1 MKANFHPYQVDAIER
16 MLREE
21 RVNLWLPMGA
31 GKSLAVLTAVVAMRI
46 AGVGPV
52 LVLAP
57 KRVAVNV
64 WPAEI
69 KKWDHLQHLRVSPI
83 IGTAAQRVAALNRRA
98 DVYTIN
104 YDNVPWLRK
113 QLGDAWPFEVVV
125 ADESTRLKN
134 YRTRQG
140 GVRSKALAEVAWSRT
155 RRFINLTGTPSPNGL
170 KDLWGQN
177 WFIDQGKRLGST
189 YTAFTD
195 RWFTTI
201 MMGGGA
207 RSHEPR
213 AAAMQEIPGK
223 IADVTLSVD
232 MRDYIDTHEPV
243 RVYVEV
249 ELPPA
254 AWQVYDDMAAD
265 MVAQLKSMETIE
277 AVHGAARTIK
287 CLQITSGFAFT
298 EGGHE
303 EIHDAKLD
311 ALESIVEELAG
322 APLLVAY
329 HFKPD
334 LARILKRF
342 PQAREISDKNI
353 DLWNAGKL
361 PMMLCHPASAGHG
374 LNLQDGGHHL
384 AFYGLWWSLEEHQQ
398 IIERIGPVRQAQ
410 SGFDRPVYLY
420 YILARDTIDHDVLTV
435 LDGKATVQEVL
446 KEKVR

>member
-1 MKANFHPYQVDAIER
+1 MHFEPRPYQTAAIDR

-31 GKSLAVLTAVVAMRI
+31 GKTSSVLTAVDAMRI
-46 AGVGPV
+46 AGIGPV

-57 KRVAVNV
+57 KRVAKKV
-64 WPAEI
+64 WTDEV
-69 KKWDHLQHLRVSPI
+69 KKWAHLQHLQVSPI

-104 YDNVPWLRK
+104 YDNLPWLRK
-113 QLGDAWPFEVVV
+113 QLGDAWPFKVVV

-134 YRTRQG
+134 FRIKQG
-140 GVRSKALAEVAWSRT
+140 GIRSKALAQVAWT
-155 RRFINLTGTPSPNGL
+155 QTDRFVNLTGTPSPNGL

-177 WFIDQGKRLGST
+177 WFIDRGQRLGNT
-189 YTAFTD
+189 YTAFAE
-195 RWFTTI
+195 RWFSTVITA
-201 MMGGGA
+201 GGA
-207 RSHEPR
+207 RTYEPR
-213 AAAMQEIPGK
+213 KVAMEEIPGK
-223 IADVTLSVD
+223 IADVTLSID
-232 MRDYIDTHEPV
+232 MKDYIDIREPV
-243 RVYVEV
+243 KTIVEV

-254 AWQVYDDMAAD
+254 ARKVYDQMAED
-265 MVAQLKSMETIE
+265 MVAQLASLKVIE
-277 AVHGAARTIK
+277 AVHGAAKTIK

-298 EGGHE
+298 EEGYE
-303 EIHDAKLD
+303 EIHDEKLD

-342 PQAREISDKNI
+342 PQAAVISDSNI

-384 AFYGLWWSLEEHQQ
+384 AFYGLWWNLEEHQQ
-398 IIERIGPVRQAQ
+398 IIERIGPTRQAQ
-410 SGFDRPVYLY
+410 SGYDRAVFLY
-420 YILARDTIDHDVLTV
+420 YILAKGTIDYDALKV
-435 LDGKATVQEVL
+435 LDGKATIQEVL